1 MDKLHIILKIG
12 MLMLANYKNLQNKL
26 NKNLLKVQ
34 DKRLIKYLESKK
46 NQLLELIYKNWEQPH
61 LK

>member
-12 MLMLANYKNLQNKL
+12 MLMLANYKNHQHKL

>member
-46 NQLLELIYKNWEQPH
+46 NQLLELIYKN
-61 LK
+61 